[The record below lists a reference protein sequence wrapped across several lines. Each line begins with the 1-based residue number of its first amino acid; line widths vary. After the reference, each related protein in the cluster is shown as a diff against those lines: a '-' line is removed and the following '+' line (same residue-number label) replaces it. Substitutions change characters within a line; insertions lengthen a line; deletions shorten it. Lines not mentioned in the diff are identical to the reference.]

1 MDLEI
6 IKIASNTDNVKTI
19 NNYTHHS
26 KYKNKLCGDEIE
38 IYLKINNEKI
48 NDVAY
53 KTNSCVYCQASA
65 TLLSKKIKKKNINKV
80 RVLLVNLMNFFESDN
95 FKPSKELLYF
105 KKIMA
110 KKYILRKDCILLPF
124 KALEKAIK

>member
-1 MDLEI
+1 M
-6 IKIASNTDNVKTI
+6 
-19 NNYTHHS
+19 
-26 KYKNKLCGDEIE
+26 
-38 IYLKINNEKI
+38 
-48 NDVAY
+48 
-53 KTNSCVYCQASA
+53 
-65 TLLSKKIKKKNINKV
+65 
-80 RVLLVNLMNFFESDN
+80 LLVNLMNFFESDN